1 MDPRCNDLPSCD
13 DFRKA
18 SQDPGS
24 RIGREFMKRSIVAL
38 LLVFGAACSP
48 NIDTR
53 PAAPTAVAQPQPA
66 GQPKRIQLDRNVF
79 LEIDGKT
86 KRVIVET
93 KVCLRQGS
101 LEQFM
106 TRKRTKEHEAIV
118 VADCDAS
125 KIHAG
130 LILCG
135 AESGSPVKFLPKFAP
150 PTGTVIKVTVE
161 YKDGDKTIRRPAQEW
176 IRDSKT
182 KKDLVYDWV
191 FAGSR
196 LFPDPEDPKKP
207 PYYLANDGD
216 IICVSNFDTALLDL
230 PIESTV
236 DNSQL
241 QFDAHTERI
250 PAIDTPVT
258 VILEPVLPKKDGKTP

>member
-1 MDPRCNDLPSCD
+1 MGPKFN
-13 DFRKA
+13 
-18 SQDPGS
+18 DPGR
-24 RIGREFMKRSIVAL
+24 RIGRRFMKRSLVAL
-38 LLVFGAACSP
+38 LFVFGAACTP
-48 NIDTR
+48 NEESRQT
-53 PAAPTAVAQPQPA
+53 APVASAQPKA
-66 GQPKRIQLDRNVF
+66 AAEPKRVEFAKNVF

-86 KRVIVET
+86 KRVLIET

-118 VADCDAS
+118 VADVDAS
-125 KIHAG
+125 KIHA
-130 LILCG
+130 LLLLCG
-135 AESGSPVKFLPKFAP
+135 AEPGSPVKFQPKFEP
-150 PTGTVIKVTVE
+150 PKGTVIKVSVQ
-161 YKDGDKTIRRPAQEW
+161 YKDGDKVIRRPAQEW

-182 KKDLVYDWV
+182 KKDLSYDWV

-196 LFPDPEDPKKP
+196 LFQDPDDAKKP

-236 DNSQL
+236 DNAQL
-241 QFDAHTERI
+241 QFDANTERI
-250 PAIDTPVT
+250 PPIDTPVT
-258 VILEPVLPKKDGKTP
+258 VILEPVFPKKAP